1 MSRMMIARYVNP
13 WKYKREQEE
22 LQRVHA
28 LRERDGDD
36 CRRCRR
42 ALRFDLPPGHDWG
55 PQVEQIASA
64 ADDQPATLNNLVL
77 CHRRCNAEAADNTR
91 EVQERVR
98 RKNEA
103 ALFSKT
109 RSKRGK
115 AA

>member
-1 MSRMMIARYVNP
+1 MIARYVNP

-28 LRERDGDD
+28 LRQRDGDD

-42 ALRFDLPPGHDWG
+42 TMRFDLPPGHDWG
-55 PQVEQIASA
+55 AKIEEIAPA
-64 ADDQPATLNNLVL
+64 GTDQSQTLDNLVL
-77 CHRRCNAEAADNTR
+77 CHRRCNAEAADKTR

-109 RSKRGK
+109 RSRRGK